1 MLYKAEYVEERIL
14 ELEKL
19 LHIIRQPGQ
28 QEMQEIGAKQQ
39 QPKGQAHLTSNSI
52 AVKAAYHLLILQQTS
67 GIQVIILYT
76 GEIMLAISPALQKLV
91 PLILQIEGLLASL
104 YAIHLIERYGRK

>member
-28 QEMQEIGAKQQ
+28 QEMQEIGVKQ
-39 QPKGQAHLTSNSI
+39 
-52 AVKAAYHLLILQQTS
+52 
-67 GIQVIILYT
+67 
-76 GEIMLAISPALQKLV
+76 
-91 PLILQIEGLLASL
+91 
-104 YAIHLIERYGRK
+104 